1 MTSSQHHRRVAG
13 SASSCG
19 WRQTMPASF
28 QRIKDQWLST
38 HSWVASSQPASLR
51 SSSAARV
58 PRSSLGC
65 EGTLCLDLEWNR

>member
-19 WRQTMPASF
+19 WRQTIPASF
-28 QRIKDQWLST
+28 QRINDQWLST
-38 HSWVASSQPASLR
+38 QSCVASSQPASCR
-51 SSSAARV
+51 SSSAARE

-65 EGTLCLDLEWNR
+65 DGTLSLEREWNR